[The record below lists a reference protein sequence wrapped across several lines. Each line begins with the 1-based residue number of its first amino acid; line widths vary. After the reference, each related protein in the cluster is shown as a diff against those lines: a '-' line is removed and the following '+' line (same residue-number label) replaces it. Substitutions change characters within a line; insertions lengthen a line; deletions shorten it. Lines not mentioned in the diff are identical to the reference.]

1 MPNKKAG
8 SVTEDIALAV
18 TSSLKGSLDLKV
30 GMHGLLNTAFGK
42 LSFTDN
48 ALAENLRSIM
58 IALFDNK
65 PAGAKGKFITK
76 ATIKSTQGKPVAL
89 NIQIIDP
96 SSQLFMQSIDARND
110 PVIGKNTG
118 SKKTGA
124 NKDLSSEKSKEKSEA
139 KTAKKKNEKKTPVV
153 PNAIIEKKND
163 SPVTPAPAVN
173 T

>member
-8 SVTEDIALAV
+8 SVTDEIALAV

-30 GMHGLLNTAFGK
+30 GMHGLLNAAFGK
-42 LSFTDN
+42 LSFTDK

-89 NIQIIDP
+89 NIQTIDP

-110 PVIGKNTG
+110 PVIGKNAG
-118 SKKTGA
+118 SKKTDA
-124 NKDLSSEKSKEKSEA
+124 SSEKSKDKSETKA
-139 KTAKKKNEKKTPVV
+139 ATKKNKNEKKTPVV

-173 T
+173 A